1 VSNEFDTY
9 TLITGA
15 SSGIG
20 QALALKLSKSRK
32 LILHGRNEERL
43 LETLALCEN
52 ENSGHLIWIKDL
64 REAENL
70 GSVFATWLLENQ
82 IVVNSFIHCAG
93 IVSILPARSL
103 SYQYMQDIMNVN
115 FVSAMEIISTL
126 VKKKINSDQLHNI
139 LFISS
144 IWSQFGAKGYTLYCA
159 SKGALDSSMRA
170 LALEL
175 APNVRV
181 NSLVLGAIKTSMA
194 HVAFSDPQ
202 ILTNL
207 ALQYPL
213 NVGEP
218 DDVVG
223 IAEFLISEQAKWITG
238 QQIVVDGG
246 RTVNMSLK

>member
-1 VSNEFDTY
+1 VNKKPEAY

-20 QALALKLSKSRK
+20 QAIALRLSKSRK
-32 LILHGRNEERL
+32 LVLHGRNEERL

-52 ENSGHLIWIKDL
+52 ENLGHLIWRKDL
-64 REAENL
+64 RQAENIGCVL
-70 GSVFATWLLENQ
+70 AEFLLEKQ
-82 IVVNSFIHCAG
+82 AIVDGFIHCAG
-93 IVSILPARSL
+93 VVSILPARSL
-103 SYQYMQDIMNVN
+103 SYQHTQDIMNVN

-126 VKKKINSDQLHNI
+126 VKKKVNSSYLHNI

-175 APNVRV
+175 APNIRV

-194 HVAFSDPQ
+194 EAAFSDPH
-202 ILTNL
+202 IVSNL

-213 NVGEP
+213 NVGKPE
-218 DDVVG
+218 DVVG
-223 IAEFLISEQAKWITG
+223 IAEFLISDQAKWITG

-246 RTVNMSLK
+246 RTINMSLK